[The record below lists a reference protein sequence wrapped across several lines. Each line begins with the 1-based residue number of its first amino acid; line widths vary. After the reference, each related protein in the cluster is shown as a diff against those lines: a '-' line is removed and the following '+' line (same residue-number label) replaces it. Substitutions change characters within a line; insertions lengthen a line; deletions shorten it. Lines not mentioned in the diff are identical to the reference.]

1 MIKRGIYTPVPTF
14 FKKDLKT
21 IDFETQVKH
30 AQFLKNN
37 GIAGLIVM
45 GSTGEMGHLTRK
57 ERAQV
62 VSHIHKS
69 VPDFPIMGGVSQ
81 HCTEEA
87 LAEILSLKQAGAS
100 HALVLPSS
108 YFGPSIKQQGII
120 DWYTEVADNSELPI
134 LIYIYP
140 GVTNNVV
147 VEPSTV
153 VTLSR
158 HPNIVGTKISH
169 GDVAHHTAIGLN
181 PSIKVG
187 KFTCLTGLGQ
197 ILLPALSV
205 GFDGT
210 VDALSGAFPKLY
222 VNILKAYDLGDL
234 ATAES
239 LQWIAT
245 LGEELVVRFG
255 VIGIKKAIQKA
266 TGFGE
271 TYLGRAPLNQDV
283 LGWEDYEDCFTECAD
298 AERTL

>member
-1 MIKRGIYTPVPTF
+1 MIQRGIYTPVPTF

-21 IDFETQVKH
+21 IDFETQAQH
-30 AQFLKNN
+30 AQFLKDN
-37 GIAGLIVM
+37 GISGIIVM
-45 GSTGEMGHLTRK
+45 GSTGELGHLTRE

-69 VPDFPIMGGVSQ
+69 VPDFPIFGGG
-81 HCTEEA
+81 
-87 LAEILSLKQAGAS
+87 L
-100 HALVLPSS
+100 
-108 YFGPSIKQQGII
+108 I
-120 DWYTEVADNSELPI
+120 DWFIEVADRSELPV
-134 LIYIYP
+134 LVYIYP

-153 VTLSR
+153 VTLSK

-169 GDVAHHTAIGLN
+169 GDVAHHAAIGLD
-181 PSIKVG
+181 PSVKAG
-187 KFTCLTGLGQ
+187 QFTCLTGLGQ
-197 ILLPALSV
+197 ILLPALTV

-222 VNILKAYDLGDL
+222 VNILNSYDSGDIG
-234 ATAES
+234 TAQR

-245 LGEELVVRFG
+245 RGEELVVRFG
-255 VIGIKKAIQKA
+255 VVGIKRAIQQA

-283 LGWEDYEDCFTECAD
+283 VGWEQYEEYFTGCTD
-298 AERTL
+298 AEKML